1 MKSYLVCED
10 IIKIYPQETK
20 VKKATLR
27 GIHLNTREGEFISIL
42 GPSGCGKTTLLLIMA
57 GLIEPSAGLIKIGD
71 QLVNELSANERIQ
84 FYRNNIGLMY
94 QNPQANVIWDL
105 NAFDNIL
112 LPMVFN
118 PALRK
123 ENKHSQVK
131 TLLKRLK
138 IDHKASKKPNQLS
151 GGELQRLGLAIAFA
165 NDPELILLD
174 EPTSQLDSKAAWE
187 IVNYLRVL
195 CTEQKK
201 TIFMVTHDLRLI
213 KQTNKCY
220 LMKEGQLTEIQIKNK
235 TKAN

>member
-1 MKSYLVCED
+1 MQPYLVCED
-10 IIKIYPQETK
+10 IIKIYPQKSK

-27 GIHLNTREGEFISIL
+27 GIHVNAREGEFISIL
-42 GPSGCGKTTLLLIMA
+42 GPSGCGKTTLLLVIA
-57 GLIEPSAGLIKIGD
+57 GLLEPSAGLVKIGE

-105 NAFDNIL
+105 NAFDNVL

-118 PALRK
+118 PMLRTV
-123 ENKHSQVK
+123 NKQARVES
-131 TLLKRLK
+131 LLKQLK
-138 IDHKASKKPNQLS
+138 IDHKASRKPNQLS
-151 GGELQRLGLAIAFA
+151 AGELQRLGLAIAFA
-165 NDPELILLD
+165 NEPELLLLD

-201 TIFMVTHDLRLI
+201 TIIMVTHDLRLI
-213 KQTNKCY
+213 KQTNTCY
-220 LMKEGQLTEIQIKNK
+220 LMKEGQLTEIRITNK
-235 TKAN
+235 TNAN